1 MTRYNRP
8 AASAE
13 YWRIE
18 VRDGELHLFDRTVHQ
33 ADFSRS
39 GIEAAMV
46 ALQLAY
52 GPPVKILNTFAKPSA
67 RCRREPSVVV
77 WTSEGATCGTASTMT
92 YTVIVEKLAAARR
105 AR

>member
-8 AASAE
+8 SASAE

-18 VRDGELHLFDRTVHQ
+18 VRDGELHLFDRNVHQ

-46 ALQLAY
+46 ALQRVY
-52 GPPVKILNTFAKPSA
+52 GPPDEILNTFAKPSA
-67 RCRREPSVVV
+67 RCRREPPPVV
-77 WTSEGATCGTASTMT
+77 WSPDGATCGTAPTVT
-92 YTVIVEKLAAARR
+92 LRVIVEEPTAAPR

>member
-18 VRDGELHLFDRTVHQ
+18 VLDGELHLFDRTVHQ

-39 GIEAAMV
+39 GIKAAMV

-52 GPPVKILNTFAKPSA
+52 GPPDEILNTFAKLSA
-67 RCRREPSVVV
+67 RCRREPLSVV
-77 WTSEGATCGTASTMT
+77 
-92 YTVIVEKLAAARR
+92 
-105 AR
+105 